1 MTRTCGCG
9 RPTSGAWLC
18 DGDDVHSGCRTT
30 LAYAIANIAAYYDDL
45 DTVACKRARYS
56 DQPATKSST
65 GHTEPLPLDMRFA
78 NHAVTTTTDG
88 AVMVF
93 DQLTK
98 RGEPLAPG
106 RATLAPGVQLRW
118 DAEATVSAWCRV
130 VMEDAPEVHGPVC
143 GTPCLHPTCAET
155 RRRRWPGDTVRS
167 MCLYLDRMHRWVEAS
182 EWAPVMLDEFLDLE
196 RRLCRM
202 VNRPPDRWYAGI
214 CSAADQH
221 GMCSAELYATYGQG
235 QMTCPACDTQHDVGA
250 RREYLLAEARDHLV
264 TATEA
269 AGALIAWTDYD
280 RSERSLMAR
289 ISKWQE
295 RGRVQARGSAEVLG
309 RERPLYRLGDLQA
322 LLVEDAQREQA
333 RRVSA

>member
-1 MTRTCGCG
+1 VTRTCGCG
-9 RPTSGAWLC
+9 RPTAGAWLC
-18 DGDDVHSGCRTT
+18 DDCQTT
-30 LAYAIANIAAYYDDL
+30 WAFAVANVAAYYDDL
-45 DTVACKRARYS
+45 ETVATKRARYS
-56 DQPATKSST
+56 DQPATKGST
-65 GHTEPLPLDMRFA
+65 GRTLPLVVDLRFA
-78 NHAVTTTTDG
+78 DRTGDG
-88 AVMVF
+88 
-93 DQLTK
+93 T
-98 RGEPLAPG
+98 
-106 RATLAPGVQLRW
+106 QLRW

-155 RRRRWPGDTVRS
+155 RRRRWPRDTVRS

-214 CSAADQH
+214 CSAADGH
-221 GMCSAELYATYGQG
+221 GMCSAELYATYGRG

-280 RSERSLMAR
+280 RSERSLMKR
-289 ISKWQE
+289 ISQWQE
-295 RGRVQARGSAEVLG
+295 RGRVQARGSTEVLG
-309 RERPLYRLGDLQA
+309 RDRPLYRLGDLQA